1 MPMVSR
7 VNVRFTRH
15 PKADIRRRSDFMSF
29 QTSIISFVL
38 PPCQ

>member
-7 VNVRFTRH
+7 VNVRFT
-15 PKADIRRRSDFMSF
+15 PKVDICRRSDFMSF

>member
-1 MPMVSR
+1 VTGP
-7 VNVRFTRH
+7 F
-15 PKADIRRRSDFMSF
+15 ADPLFSPSGGQRGDFMSF

>member
-7 VNVRFTRH
+7 VNVRFT
-15 PKADIRRRSDFMSF
+15 PKADIPRRSDFMSF